1 MAREGARRKKERA
14 ERIARTVVE
23 LYPDSRCALDH
34 STPLELL
41 VATVLSA
48 QCTDARVNLVT
59 PALFARYRTAADYAA
74 ASRPELE
81 ALIRST
87 GFYRSKA
94 EHLIGLGQRLVDDF
108 GGEVPATMDELVTLP
123 GVGRKTANVILGN
136 CFGVPSIAVDTHVKR
151 LSGRLGLSAYD
162 DPAKIER
169 DLMALWPEALW
180 THAAHG
186 LILHGRQVCAARRP
200 RCDQCRLEPDCPWPR
215 AAARLG

>member
-1 MAREGARRKKERA
+1 MAREGARRKKARA
-14 ERIARTVVE
+14 TRIARALVV
-23 LYPDSRCALDH
+23 LYPGSRCALDH
-34 STPLELL
+34 ATPLELL

-74 ASRPELE
+74 ARRPELE

-87 GFYRSKA
+87 GFYHNKA
-94 EHLIGLGQRLVDDF
+94 EHLIGLGRALADRF
-108 GGEVPATMDELVTLP
+108 GGEVPTTLDELVTLP

-151 LSGRLGLSAYD
+151 LSGRLGLSAHD

-169 DLMALWPEALW
+169 DLMALWPEELW
-180 THAAHG
+180 TQAAHA
-186 LILHGRQVCAARRP
+186 LILHGRQVCPARRP
-200 RCDQCRLEPDCPWPR
+200 RCDRCRLEPECPWPE
-215 AAARLG
+215 AAGRRS